1 MYKYRVLG
9 YTTSG
14 NGKRFYKILDL
25 ETGEIFEKYAVF
37 FAEQGNDAFINVSVT
52 GKHNFSLLRCDKN
65 TAKYEMNQKRVKA
78 RMGQN

>member
-14 NGKRFYKILDL
+14 NGKRFYKIQDL

-37 FAEQGNDAFINVSVT
+37 FAEQGSDAFINVSVT
-52 GKHNFSLLRCDKN
+52 GKHNFSILKSDKN
-65 TAKYEMNQKRVKA
+65 TEKYEMNQKRVKA
-78 RMGQN
+78 RLGLN